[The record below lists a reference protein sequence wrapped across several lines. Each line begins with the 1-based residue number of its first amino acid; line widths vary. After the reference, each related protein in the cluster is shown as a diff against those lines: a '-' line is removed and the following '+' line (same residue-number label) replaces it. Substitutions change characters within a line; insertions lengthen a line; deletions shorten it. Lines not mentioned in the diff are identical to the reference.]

1 VLLVPSGASPP
12 STAGTATHA
21 VPAAVE
27 ALAPARVSAG
37 APLPVEPSAT
47 APRHRAG
54 EPGFRRAAVAL
65 FAAGVATFALLYSPQ
80 ALLPLLSEHFAVSPA
95 AASLSLAV
103 TTATLGLTLL
113 LAGWVADAWGRTR
126 VMTWSLVVAALLGLA
141 TAVAPSFAVLLLLR
155 ALEGVALAG
164 LPAVAMAYLAE
175 EIHGASLGL
184 SIGLYIGGNAIG
196 GMLGRLIAGGLA
208 DVGGWRL
215 AVVGVGVLGFVCALA
230 FMRLLPP
237 SVHFVPRPFR
247 PRRMIAGM
255 RLHLTEPG
263 LLRLDAVGAL
273 LMGAF
278 VAVYNGL
285 AFRLEAPPYG
295 LGQVAIAAIFLVYP
309 IGSFS
314 SAWAGRLADR
324 VGRRPVLPLA
334 ILLAGAGV
342 ALTGGHALPVVVLG
356 VATLTAGFFAGH
368 SVASSWVGRRGSGGL
383 GSAAQAS
390 ALYLLAYYG
399 GSSFGGIAAGAAWSG
414 GHWAAVMTVAG
425 GLLACALV
433 LSLRLRRTPPLRPA
447 LAPAEA

>member
-1 VLLVPSGASPP
+1 VPSTDA
-12 STAGTATHA
+12 
-21 VPAAVE
+21 
-27 ALAPARVSAG
+27 APA
-37 APLPVEPSAT
+37 
-47 APRHRAG
+47 RHRAG
-54 EPGFRRAAVAL
+54 EPGFRRAAIAL
-65 FAAGVATFALLYSPQ
+65 FAAGVATFALLYAPQ
-80 ALLPLLSEHFAVSPA
+80 ALLPLMASQFAVSPA

-103 TTATLGLTLL
+103 STATLGLTLL
-113 LAGWVADAWGRTR
+113 FAGWVADAWGRTR
-126 VMTWSLVVAALLGLA
+126 VMTWSLLAAAVLGLA
-141 TAVAPSFAVLLLLR
+141 SALAPSFPVLLLLR

-196 GMLGRLIAGGLA
+196 GMSGRLIAGFLA

-215 AVVGVGVLGFVCALA
+215 AVAGVGALGLLCALA

-237 SVHFVPRPFR
+237 SAHFVARPFA
-247 PRRMIAGM
+247 PRRLVRGM
-255 RLHLTEPG
+255 RPHLTEPG

-285 AFRLEAPPYG
+285 AFRLEAAPYG
-295 LGQVAIAAIFLVYP
+295 LGEAAVAAIFLVYP

-324 VGRRPVLPLA
+324 VGRRPVLPAA
-334 ILLAGAGV
+334 IALAGAGL
-342 ALTGGHALPVVVLG
+342 ALTGAHALPLIVLG

-368 SVASSWVGRRGSGGL
+368 SVASSWVGRRSGGL

-399 GSSFGGIAAGAAWSG
+399 GSSLGGIAAGAAWSG
-414 GHWAAVMTVAG
+414 GHWAAVMIVAG
-425 GLLACALV
+425 ALLGAALL
-433 LSLRLRRTPPLRPA
+433 LSLRLRRTPPLRA
-447 LAPAEA
+447 SSAYAAAEATA

>member
-1 VLLVPSGASPP
+1 MHWTHALPP
-12 STAGTATHA
+12 PTVCSVQSTA
-21 VPAAVE
+21 VRAA
-27 ALAPARVSAG
+27 RYRS
-37 APLPVEPSAT
+37 
-47 APRHRAG
+47 G
-54 EPGFRRAAVAL
+54 EPGFRRAAIAL

-80 ALLPLLSEHFAVSPA
+80 ALLPLLSDRFEVSPA

-103 TTATLGLTLL
+103 STATLGLTLL
-113 LAGWVADAWGRTR
+113 FAGWVADAWGRTR
-126 VMTWSLVVAALLGLA
+126 VMTWSLLAAAVLGVAGAF
-141 TAVAPSFAVLLLLR
+141 APNFAVLLVIR
-155 ALEGVALAG
+155 ALEGIALAG

-175 EIHGASLGL
+175 EIHGSSLGL

-215 AVVGVGVLGFVCALA
+215 AVAGVGVLGLVCALA

-237 SVHFVPRPFR
+237 SVHFVARPFR
-247 PRRMIAGM
+247 PRAIVRGM
-255 RLHLTEPG
+255 RQHLTEPG

-285 AFRLEAPPYG
+285 AFRLEEAPYG
-295 LGQVAIAAIFLVYP
+295 LGQAAVAAIFLVYP

-334 ILLAGAGV
+334 IVLAGAGL
-342 ALTGGHALPVVVLG
+342 ALTGAHSLPLIVLG

-368 SVASSWVGRRGSGGL
+368 SVASSWVGRRSGGL

-414 GHWAAVMTVAG
+414 GHWNAVMLVAG
-425 GLLACALV
+425 VLLAGALV
-433 LSLRLRRTPPLRPA
+433 LSLRLRRTPPLR
-447 LAPAEA
+447 APAAAAELA

>member
-1 VLLVPSGASPP
+1 MQ
-12 STAGTATHA
+12 STD
-21 VPAAVE
+21 
-27 ALAPARVSAG
+27 ALPAR
-37 APLPVEPSAT
+37 
-47 APRHRAG
+47 HRSG
-54 EPGFRRAAVAL
+54 EPGFRRAAIAL

-80 ALLPLLSEHFAVSPA
+80 ALMPLMADQFDISPA
-95 AASLSLAV
+95 MASLSLAV
-103 TTATLGLTLL
+103 STATLGLTLL
-113 LAGWVADAWGRTR
+113 FAGWVADAWGRTR
-126 VMTWSLVVAALLGLA
+126 VMTWSLLVAAVLGLA
-141 TAVAPSFAVLLLLR
+141 AAAAPNFAVLLVLR

-175 EIHGASLGL
+175 EIHGHSLGL

-196 GMLGRLIAGGLA
+196 GMSGRLVAGFLA

-215 AVVGVGVLGFVCALA
+215 AIAGVGVLGLVCALA

-237 SVHFVPRPFR
+237 SVHFVARPFQ
-247 PRRMIAGM
+247 PRRILRGM
-255 RLHLTEPG
+255 RPHLTEPG

-285 AFRLEAPPYG
+285 SFRLEAAPYG
-295 LGQVAIAAIFLVYP
+295 LGEAAVAAIFLVYP

-324 VGRRPVLPLA
+324 VGRRPVLPAA
-334 ILLAGAGV
+334 IVLAGAGL
-342 ALTGGHALPVVVLG
+342 ALTGAHSLPLIVLG

-368 SVASSWVGRRGSGGL
+368 SVASSWVGRRSGGL

-399 GSSFGGIAAGAAWSG
+399 GSSLGGIAAGAAWSG
-414 GHWAAVMTVAG
+414 GHWAAVMGVAG
-425 GLLACALV
+425 VLLATALV
-433 LSLRLRRTPPLRPA
+433 LSLRLRRTPPLV
-447 LAPAEA
+447 APAYAVAEAAA